1 METSVFM
8 GYFYHFTALTKNRR
22 QCILKEWYCCRKC
35 PEQFLVFR
43 REIALAKRQDISK
56 VSTKAGEKL
65 PDAELEVLA
74 CLWQHREAT
83 ARQIREIM
91 GDYRPMTHGSMV
103 TLLKRLESKG
113 FVTRSAQPTYRRIL
127 RDVVQRIF
135 GGDGVEM
142 VSTFLDTKPPSPRE
156 LDQLQRL
163 LDQYRPETSAS
174 EDEP

>member
-1 METSVFM
+1 M
-8 GYFYHFTALTKNRR
+8 
-22 QCILKEWYCCRKC
+22 
-35 PEQFLVFR
+35 
-43 REIALAKRQDISK
+43 
-56 VSTKAGEKL
+56 
-65 PDAELEVLA
+65 LA

-113 FVTRSAQPTYRRIL
+113 FVTRHKGTVGKAFIYKPTRSAQPTYRRIL

-142 VSTFLDTKPPSPRE
+142 VSTFLDTKPPTSRE

-163 LDQYRPETSAS
+163 LDQYRPETSAR

>member
-1 METSVFM
+1 M
-8 GYFYHFTALTKNRR
+8 
-22 QCILKEWYCCRKC
+22 
-35 PEQFLVFR
+35 
-43 REIALAKRQDISK
+43 AKQQKISK
-56 VSTKAGEKL
+56 KSPAGSDRP

-113 FVTRSAQPTYRRIL
+113 LVSRHKGTVGKAFVYRPTRSARPTYRRIL
-127 RDVVQRIF
+127 RDIVQRIF

-142 VSTFLDTKPPSPRE
+142 VSTFFDTKPPTPTE
-156 LDQLQRL
+156 LDQMQQL
-163 LDQYRPETSAS
+163 LDQYRTKADTD
-174 EDEP
+174 ED